1 MMLKCKH
8 CNHEWDYQ
16 GIREYTACCP
26 SCLYKVYINWNGEQL
41 EVIRQL
47 RKEIEERKGAI

>member
-1 MMLKCKH
+1 MLKCKH